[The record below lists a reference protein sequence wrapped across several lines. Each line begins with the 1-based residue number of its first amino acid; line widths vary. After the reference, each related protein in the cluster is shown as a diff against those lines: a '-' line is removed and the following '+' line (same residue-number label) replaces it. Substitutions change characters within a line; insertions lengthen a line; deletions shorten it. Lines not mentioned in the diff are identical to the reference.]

1 MISRHWKGIAKHDC
15 ADRYIRH
22 LQEETLPELASFT
35 GFVAASI
42 LRREMATGIEF
53 QVVTTW
59 DSLRSIEAF
68 AGTDVGT
75 AVVPSSVQAMM
86 VEYERRVAHYEIA
99 YTTADR
105 SEENP
110 P

>member
-1 MISRHWKGIAKHDC
+1 MISRHWNGIARHDC
-15 ADRYIRH
+15 ADQYIRH
-22 LQEETLPELASFT
+22 LREETFPALAALT
-35 GFVAASI
+35 GFVSAAI
-42 LRREMATGIEF
+42 LRREVAAGIEF

-68 AGTDVGT
+68 AGGDVDA

-99 YTTADR
+99 YTTACLGD
-105 SEENP
+105 
-110 P
+110 